1 MSAERFAQIAR
12 RPPPET
18 ASTKSPR
25 GETARSGVRRAIR
38 DDLEQDPRERA
49 QGGQSGYKP
58 SRAPGIR
65 VAQERRFGQY
75 EELVV
80 NDRRSKDD
88 EETEQA
94 TSRERLKSGK
104 RRRGDFEEPPTRPA
118 APAPRSTQH
127 SGARRALRGDVAAP
141 AGEYRSSG
149 VRQVAG
155 RAPAS
160 SALPPIRPAAAK
172 PSEAVQLRVLLV
184 DDEPAL
190 LRAHQRVLQ
199 GPGVVC
205 DLARDGET
213 ATKLLAAHDYDVIVS
228 DVCMPNM
235 DGVSLLREVRRRD
248 LDVPVILVTASPS
261 VETAVEAVEHGA
273 LRYLYK
279 PLDPVRFKQAV
290 EEAARL
296 NRLAKLKRDAMELMG
311 LNQGAGDRGGL
322 EVVFAEALDGLWMA
336 YQPIVSL
343 REQRVVAYEAL
354 CRSSS
359 PHLSGPQGLL
369 EAAERLNRVFEL
381 GRTIRYR
388 AITALEHLPDDTPL
402 FVNLHPR
409 EIFDDH
415 LLDPSDPFAMH
426 AERIVLEVTE
436 RRALDDLGDVAA
448 RARVLKDHGYR
459 VAVDDLGAGYAG
471 LSSFAHLTPS
481 VAKLDMS
488 LVRQIHEHPVKQRL
502 VAGMVQLCSEM
513 GTQVVVEGVETEA
526 ERETLLA
533 CGCDLMQGFLF
544 ARPAAKCVEPPGF
557 ERATR
562 RARR

>member
-1 MSAERFAQIAR
+1 M
-12 RPPPET
+12 
-18 ASTKSPR
+18 
-25 GETARSGVRRAIR
+25 
-38 DDLEQDPRERA
+38 
-49 QGGQSGYKP
+49 
-58 SRAPGIR
+58 
-65 VAQERRFGQY
+65 
-75 EELVV
+75 
-80 NDRRSKDD
+80 NDRRSKSD
-88 EETEQA
+88 EEPEA
-94 TSRERLKSGK
+94 GTSKERLKSGK
-104 RRRGDFEEPPTRPA
+104 RPRPAPEEAPTRPA
-118 APAPRSTQH
+118 APAPRLAQH
-127 SGARRALRGDVAAP
+127 SGARPAMRAQVEAP

-155 RAPAS
+155 RIAPRVE
-160 SALPPIRPAAAK
+160 LPPIKPPASGEK
-172 PSEAVQLRVLLV
+172 VTLRVLLV

-213 ATKLLAAHDYDVIVS
+213 ATALLATHDYDVIVS

-279 PLDPVRFKQAV
+279 PLDPARFKQAV
-290 EEAARL
+290 EDAARL
-296 NRLAKLKRDAMELMG
+296 NRLAKLKRDALELMG
-311 LNQGAGDRGGL
+311 LSQGAGDRGGL

-343 REQRVVAYEAL
+343 REHRVVAYEAL
-354 CRSSS
+354 CRSASA
-359 PHLSGPQGLL
+359 HLSGPQGLL
-369 EAAERLNRVFEL
+369 EAAERLDRVFEL

-388 AITALEHLPDDTPL
+388 AIAALEHLPAGVPL

-415 LLDPSDPFAMH
+415 LLDPTDPFAMH

-488 LVRQIHEHPVKQRL
+488 LVRNIQDHPVKQRL
-502 VAGMVQLCSEM
+502 VAGMVQLCGEM

-526 ERETLLA
+526 ERDVLLA

-544 ARPAAKCVEPPGF
+544 ARPQAKIIAPPGF
-557 ERATR
+557 EGQAQGIR
-562 RARR
+562 

>member
-1 MSAERFAQIAR
+1 MSAPVR
-12 RPPPET
+12 
-18 ASTKSPR
+18 STNPTSEAAATNR
-25 GETARSGVRRAIR
+25 QGRSSGVRRAVR
-38 DDLEQDPRERA
+38 PTAPTNQPASRHTSDSKGVE
-49 QGGQSGYKP
+49 GGQVDDTALSTG
-58 SRAPGIR
+58 GIH
-65 VAQERRFGQY
+65 VAQQPSFGHY

-80 NDRRSKDD
+80 NDQRSKSREKPDGD
-88 EETEQA
+88 ESQ
-94 TSRERLKSGK
+94 ERLKSG
-104 RRRGDFEEPPTRPA
+104 RRRRSDLEEPPTRPA
-118 APAPRSTQH
+118 TPAPRLQPH
-127 SGARRALRGDVAAP
+127 SGARPAVRADAEAP
-141 AGEYRSSG
+141 AGDYRASG

-155 RAPAS
+155 RAPGRVG
-160 SALPPIRPAAAK
+160 LPPIKPPR
-172 PSEAVQLRVLLV
+172 PSEAVTLRVLLV

-213 ATKLLAAHDYDVIVS
+213 ATRLLAAHDYDVIVS

-279 PLDPVRFKQAV
+279 PLDPTRFKTAV

-296 NRLAKLKRDAMELMG
+296 NRLAKLKRDALELMG

-354 CRSSS
+354 CRSAS

-369 EAAERLNRVFEL
+369 EAAERLDRVFEL

-388 AITALEHLPDDTPL
+388 AIAALDHLPRETPL
-402 FVNLHPR
+402 FVNLHPK

-415 LLDPSDPFAMH
+415 LLDPTDPFAIH

-488 LVRQIHEHPVKQRL
+488 LVRQIQDHPVKQRL

-526 ERETLLA
+526 EREALLA

-544 ARPAAKCVEPPGF
+544 ARPQAKLVEPPGF
-557 ERATR
+557 ERR
-562 RARR
+562 VQVR